1 MEAYKTS
8 AVVEEDGTVTISGLP
23 FQQGEELEVILLQ
36 QTRQTSRVASYP
48 LRGGKPV
55 KYVEPFESVAEEDW
69 EAPN

>member
-48 LRGGKPV
+48 LRGKPV